1 MDTKVMNAKAEYNFE
16 EDMARDIRFNVI
28 AYIPPIIKNG
38 LSVDK
43 WKKTKSGDY
52 YLYKACTPGW
62 YIPVNE
68 TTRIEM
74 FRGKDYEHLCAFMPG
89 NNSFYFVDDRYFHN
103 LVLSK
108 SFKNLHAS
116 CSIKCCKKF
125 FRIYR
130 KYNENATEEGYI
142 RFNVYAKKSD
152 IWAYYLKVKND
163 INKLFGE
170 DIDFESFMFMH
181 NIEYVM

>member
-1 MDTKVMNAKAEYNFE
+1 
-16 EDMARDIRFNVI
+16 
-28 AYIPPIIKNG
+28 
-38 LSVDK
+38 
-43 WKKTKSGDY
+43 
-52 YLYKACTPGW
+52 
-62 YIPVNE
+62 
-68 TTRIEM
+68 M
-74 FRGKDYEHLCAFMPG
+74 FRGKDYKHLCAFMPG

-130 KYNENATEEGYI
+130 EYNENATEEGYI